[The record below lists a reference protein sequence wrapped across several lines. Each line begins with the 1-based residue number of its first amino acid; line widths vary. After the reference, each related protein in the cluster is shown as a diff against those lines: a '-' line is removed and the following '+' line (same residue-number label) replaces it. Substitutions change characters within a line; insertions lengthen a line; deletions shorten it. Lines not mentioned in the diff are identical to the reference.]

1 MSNQDDFSTAVRRAI
16 EANRKIEAI
25 KLLREERGI
34 GLKEAKSIID
44 REMVEYRQANPE
56 SARGTSNR
64 GLSSVVSFVVLAA
77 ILYFI
82 FNKFT

>member
-34 GLKEAKSIID
+34 GLKEAKTIID
-44 REMVEYRQANPE
+44 REMAEYRQANPE
-56 SARGTSNR
+56 SARATSNR
-64 GLSSVVSFVVLAA
+64 GLTFVISFVVLAA